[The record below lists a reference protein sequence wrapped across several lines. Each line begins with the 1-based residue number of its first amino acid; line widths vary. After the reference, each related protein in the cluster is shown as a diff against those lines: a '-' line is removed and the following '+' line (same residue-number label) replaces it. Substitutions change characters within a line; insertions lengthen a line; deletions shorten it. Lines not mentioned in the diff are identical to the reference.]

1 MDARR
6 HQRPGHAGRGIG
18 DGRAQQDRCAEQSG
32 RLVGEQRAQRFEAA
46 PRAHGAQDDARGHG
60 GIRADRQ
67 RAAGVGEPFRIRMA
81 DRGASGTAVRA
92 HQPHA
97 VGDGCRERRDQR
109 GQLWHGVGPF
119 IGSGRCRAVARGPGS
134 RAPTSPETRNH
145 RSSRRNRRRNGIR
158 RRTGRNPS
166 PKRSRRACTSTV
178 AVPACSAPAPPQ
190 PLRPPPALSFP
201 RRPWSSRRW
210 RRSPCPWRR

>member
-1 MDARR
+1 
-6 HQRPGHAGRGIG
+6 
-18 DGRAQQDRCAEQSG
+18 
-32 RLVGEQRAQRFEAA
+32 
-46 PRAHGAQDDARGHG
+46 
-60 GIRADRQ
+60 
-67 RAAGVGEPFRIRMA
+67 
-81 DRGASGTAVRA
+81 
-92 HQPHA
+92 
-97 VGDGCRERRDQR
+97 
-109 GQLWHGVGPF
+109 
-119 IGSGRCRAVARGPGS
+119 
-134 RAPTSPETRNH
+134 NH